1 MSLLVMTQFT
11 YLTLTENPSSANPH
25 AIISSRLNSYLKRSF
40 TQSSPCLLAKELVTS
55 HPRRIY
61 FYLTACSSQPISEV
75 EDFVTPPQRSVI
87 SPISD
92 DEEMR
97 KRIQLSPSPE
107 VDLSS
112 PEFDDENDPPI
123 PIHSTYNSCAGI
135 FPRDKTISPI
145 DRKGG
150 LSSTPMEGDEQEF
163 TQSAIQLKQRAASN
177 ELEEHRRLKRARE
190 QEEKEERYE
199 EGKESDDAASLL
211 GYAEASIV
219 SSAMIRDAGAQI
231 GYQAPTNKDPNGLDN
246 ASDET
251 GSKEGHIFLTSDANT
266 HTVDVAHFRSWAGEL
281 QSPES
286 IELDEL
292 DDLLGTI
299 FE

>member
-1 MSLLVMTQFT
+1 MNA
-11 YLTLTENPSSANPH
+11 YL
-25 AIISSRLNSYLKRSF
+25 RRGF
-40 TQSSPCLLAKELVTS
+40 TQSNPCLLAKELITS

-61 FYLTACSSQPISEV
+61 FYLTACSSQPIPEV
-75 EDFVTPPQRSVI
+75 EDFVAPLQRSVI
-87 SPISD
+87 SPVSD

-112 PEFDDENDPPI
+112 PEFDDENDPPS

-163 TQSAIQLKQRAASN
+163 TQSAIQLKQRAVSN
-177 ELEEHRRLKRARE
+177 ELEEHRRLKRAKE
-190 QEEKEERYE
+190 QEEEKEERYE
-199 EGKESDDAASLL
+199 EGKESDDAAALL
-211 GYAEASIV
+211 GYAEAPIV
-219 SSAMIRDAGAQI
+219 SSVMIRDAGAQI
-231 GYQAPTNKDPNGLDN
+231 VYQAPTKKDPDDHDN
-246 ASDET
+246 ASGET
-251 GSKEGHIFLTSDANT
+251 DSKEGHTFLTNDVNT
-266 HTVDVAHFRSWAGEL
+266 HAVDVAHFRSWAGEL

-292 DDLLGTI
+292 DDLLGAS